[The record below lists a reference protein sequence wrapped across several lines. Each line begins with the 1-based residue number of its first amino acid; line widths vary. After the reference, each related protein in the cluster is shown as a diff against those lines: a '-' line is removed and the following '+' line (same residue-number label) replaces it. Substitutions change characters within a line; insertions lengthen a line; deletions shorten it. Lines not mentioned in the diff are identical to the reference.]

1 MSVEKIKLLG
11 VLLLAA
17 TVSGC
22 IKNDIPYPRLQGNI
36 TAFEVEGQLSAAVI
50 DSAALTVTVDMAD
63 TVDLAQVRLLKF
75 ALSDKAVAEPAA
87 DSGDVLDMTASL
99 EYSLTTWPGQQY
111 LWTVTATQTI
121 ERYVRAENQVGEAVI
136 SASTFSVK
144 LPISEDVPLDEIV
157 ITEVQLGPSNSVIT
171 PDPREVHD
179 FTQPQKFTVTYR
191 DITEEW
197 TIAVMPTEVTVTT
210 SEADAWA
217 HFAYLYGMVPSGA
230 ETPAFRYMEAG
241 GSEWLDVPAEDVAVD
256 GMNVSALLRGLSP
269 GTDYVYKIVSG
280 ELEGSEVAFTTEEAA
295 QMPNMGFDQWIKDG
309 KSWYANPDLESGYW
323 WDSGNYGANMIG
335 EANPTS
341 PEESVLSEEGVGEG
355 KRAARL
361 ESVKVAGIKMAGG
374 NVFSGYF
381 GRVDGMGAE
390 VFFGRPFETR
400 PLRLTGWY
408 RYAPVPIDNVDP
420 PGDISLPFDSNTI
433 RGRMD
438 RCHIFVYVAAWDG
451 PYRVNTT
458 ERVYLDINDPGVIG
472 YGELIDS
479 VGTGGTY
486 RQFSIDIKYRDH
498 RKPTY
503 CAVVA
508 VASQY
513 ADYFTGGIGSLMY
526 VDEFSFVY
534 DGDVVWEEGAQQ

>member
-87 DSGDVLDMTASL
+87 DSGDVLDMTTSL
-99 EYSLTTWPGQQY
+99 EYSLATWPGQQY

-210 SEADAWA
+210 SDADAWA

-230 ETPAFRYMEAG
+230 EAPAFRYMEAG
-241 GSEWLDVPAEDVAVD
+241 GSEWLDVPAEDVTVD

-280 ELEGSEVAFTTEEAA
+280 ELEGSEVAFTTETAA
-295 QMPNMGFDQWIKDG
+295 QMPNMGFDDWIKDG
-309 KSWYANPDLESGYW
+309 KNWYANADQSNPW
-323 WDSGNYGANMIG
+323 WDSGNEGANMIG

-341 PEESVLSEEGVGEG
+341 PEETKVISGKAALS
-355 KRAARL
+355 RR
-361 ESVKVAGIKMAGG
+361 
-374 NVFSGYF
+374 FRF
-381 GRVDGMGAE
+381 
-390 VFFGRPFETR
+390 
-400 PLRLTGWY
+400 
-408 RYAPVPIDNVDP
+408 
-420 PGDISLPFDSNTI
+420 
-433 RGRMD
+433 
-438 RCHIFVYVAAWDG
+438 
-451 PYRVNTT
+451 
-458 ERVYLDINDPGVIG
+458 
-472 YGELIDS
+472 
-479 VGTGGTY
+479 
-486 RQFSIDIKYRDH
+486 
-498 RKPTY
+498 
-503 CAVVA
+503 
-508 VASQY
+508 
-513 ADYFTGGIGSLMY
+513 
-526 VDEFSFVY
+526 
-534 DGDVVWEEGAQQ
+534 

>member
-1 MSVEKIKLLG
+1 MLG

-210 SEADAWA
+210 SDADAWA

-230 ETPAFRYMEAG
+230 EAPAFRYMEAG
-241 GSEWLDVPAEDVAVD
+241 GSEWLDVPAEDVTVD
-256 GMNVSALLRGLSP
+256 GMNVSALLRELSP

-295 QMPNMGFDQWIKDG
+295 QMPNMGFDQWVKDG

-341 PEESVLSEEGVGEG
+341 PEEVFLAVSGDGE
-355 KRAARL
+355 RAARL
-361 ESVKVAGIKMAGG
+361 ESVKVAIKMAGG
-374 NVFSGYF
+374 NVFSGHF
-381 GRVDGMGAE
+381 GSVQGLGAE
-390 VFFGRPFETR
+390 VFFGRPFESR
-400 PLRLTGWY
+400 PLTLSGY
-408 RYAPVPIDNVDP
+408 YSYSPVPIDNVDP
-420 PGDISLPFDSNTI
+420 PDGVELPFDASAI
-433 RGRMD
+433 AGQSD
-438 RCHIFVYVAAWDG
+438 RCHIFVYVTAWDG

-458 ERVYLDINDPGVIG
+458 EHRYLDVNDPDVLG
-472 YGELIDS
+472 YGELIDE
-479 VGTGGTY
+479 VGTGGEY
-486 RQFSIDIKYRDH
+486 KQFTINIKYREDK
-498 RKPTY
+498 RNVKPTY

-526 VDEFSFVY
+526 VDEFSFGY
-534 DGDVVWEEGAQQ
+534 DGDVIWE

>member
-1 MSVEKIKLLG
+1 MLG

-99 EYSLTTWPGQQY
+99 EYSLATWPGQQY

-210 SEADAWA
+210 SDADAWA

-230 ETPAFRYMEAG
+230 EAPAFRYMEAD
-241 GSEWLDVPAEDVAVD
+241 GSEWLDVPAEDVTVD
-256 GMNVSALLRGLSP
+256 GMNVSALLRGLAP

-280 ELEGSEVAFTTEEAA
+280 DLEGSEVTFTTETAA
-295 QMPNMGFDQWIKDG
+295 QMPNMGFDQWNTTDG
-309 KSWYANPDLESGYW
+309 VVYPNADQGDNYW
-323 WDSGNYGANMIG
+323 WDSGNKGAKLG
-335 EANPTS
+335 GKTPTS
-341 PEESVLSEEGVGEG
+341 QEASFLATDDAENTS
-355 KRAARL
+355 AARL
-361 ESVKVAGIKMAGG
+361 ETLNAVIAMAGG
-374 NVFSGYF
+374 NVFSGHF
-381 GRVDGMGAE
+381 GSVQGLGAE
-390 VFFGRPFETR
+390 VFFGRPFESR
-400 PLRLTGWY
+400 PLTLSGY
-408 RYAPVPIDNVDP
+408 YSYSPVTINNVNP
-420 PGDISLPFDSNTI
+420 PDGVELPFDASAI
-433 RGRMD
+433 AGQSD
-438 RCHIFVYVAAWDG
+438 RCHIFVYVTAWDG

-458 ERVYLDINDPGVIG
+458 EHRYLDVNDPDVLG
-472 YGELIDS
+472 YGELIDE
-479 VGTGGTY
+479 VGTGGEY
-486 RQFSIDIKYRDH
+486 KQFTINIKYREDK
-498 RKPTY
+498 RNVKPTY

-526 VDEFSFVY
+526 VDEFSFGY
-534 DGDVVWEEGAQQ
+534 DGDVIWE

>member
-50 DSAALTVTVDMAD
+50 DSTALTVTVDMAD

-99 EYSLTTWPGQQY
+99 EYSLATWPGQQY

-241 GSEWLDVPAEDVAVD
+241 GSEWLDVPAEDVTVD

-295 QMPNMGFDQWIKDG
+295 QMPNMGFDQWNTTDG
-309 KSWYANPDLESGYW
+309 VVYPNADQGDNYW
-323 WDSGNYGANMIG
+323 WDSGNKGAKLG
-335 EANPTS
+335 GKTPTS
-341 PEESVLSEEGVGEG
+341 QEVSFLATDDAENTS
-355 KRAARL
+355 AARL
-361 ESVKVAGIKMAGG
+361 ETLNAVIAMAGG
-374 NVFSGYF
+374 NVFSGHF
-381 GRVDGMGAE
+381 GSVQGLGAE
-390 VFFGRPFETR
+390 VFFGRPFESR
-400 PLRLTGWY
+400 PLTLSGY
-408 RYAPVPIDNVDP
+408 YSYSPVTINNVNP
-420 PGDISLPFDSNTI
+420 PDGVELPFDASAI
-433 RGRMD
+433 AGQSD
-438 RCHIFVYVAAWDG
+438 RCHIFVYVTAWDG

-458 ERVYLDINDPGVIG
+458 EHRYLDVNDPDVLG
-472 YGELIDS
+472 YGELIDE
-479 VGTGGTY
+479 VGTGGEYKPFT
-486 RQFSIDIKYRDH
+486 INIKYREDK
-498 RKPTY
+498 RNVKPTY

-526 VDEFSFVY
+526 VDEFSFGY
-534 DGDVVWEEGAQQ
+534 DGDVIWE

>member
-99 EYSLTTWPGQQY
+99 EYSLATWPGQQY

-241 GSEWLDVPAEDVAVD
+241 GSEWLDVPAEDVTVD

-280 ELEGSEVAFTTEEAA
+280 ELEGSEVTFTTETAA
-295 QMPNMGFDQWIKDG
+295 QMPNMGFDEWNKSG
-309 KSWYANPDLESGYW
+309 KNWYANADQSNPW
-323 WDSGNYGANMIG
+323 WDSGNEGANMIG

-341 PEESVLSEEGVGEG
+341 PEETKVISG
-355 KRAARL
+355 KAARL
-361 ESVKVAGIKMAGG
+361 ETVSVLGVMAGG
-374 NVFSGYF
+374 NIYSGDF
-381 GRVDGMGAE
+381 GDPILEGGMGAE
-390 VFFGRPFETR
+390 VYFGRPFQTR
-400 PLRLTGWY
+400 PLKLTGHY
-408 RYAPVPIDNVDP
+408 SYEPKTIDNAKSP
-420 PGDISLPFDSNTI
+420 YESLK
-433 RGRMD
+433 GEMD
-438 RCHIFVYVAAWDG
+438 RCHIFVYVMASDG
-451 PYRVNTT
+451 PKTVNT
-458 ERVYLDINDPGVIG
+458 VKGIYLNINDPDVIG
-472 YGELIDS
+472 YGEMIDNA
-479 VGTGGTY
+479 GTGGEY